1 MHQKENLKA
10 IVLLEN
16 SNISILYIQFYIYYK
31 KIKIAND

>member
-16 SNISILYIQFYIYYK
+16 SKNISKLYMHLYIYYK
-31 KIKIAND
+31 KNTNR